1 MHLSLDLIACHM
13 TKRNYN
19 QHPSSRGHP
28 HMSRRDSL
36 DIYVGRAME
45 TVPRTNH
52 VSWNTAHWGHP
63 LSAMLE
69 FARHLCRTGHWNRH
83 QDKPCALC
91 WHTAHWGHTISAT
104 FGIRGT
110 FLWAEPWKPSTKQTM
125 CIKFKCC
132 SLMPPPY
139 PPSLG
144 FARHL
149 CGSNDES
156 RQQRH
161 VY

>member
-28 HMSRRDSL
+28 HMSRWDSL
-36 DIYVGRAME
+36 DIYVSRAME
-45 TVPRTNH
+45 IVPRTNH

-83 QDKPCALC
+83 QDKPYIYVLKFHIILPEINEKSKWNWQDVYHLKQCIFICL
-91 WHTAHWGHTISAT
+91 SAAT
-104 FGIRGT
+104 T
-110 FLWAEPWKPSTKQTM
+110 NQ
-125 CIKFKCC
+125 
-132 SLMPPPY
+132 Y
-139 PPSLG
+139 
-144 FARHL
+144 
-149 CGSNDES
+149 
-156 RQQRH
+156 
-161 VY
+161 